1 MASLDNDI
9 AETRDTLVK
18 HINSLTLNYSQLLH
32 EKTNIESNKNT
43 EILLLNNQNRLQL
56 QEIQTLNEEI
66 SGLNKKCYDYEVII
80 NEYQKKMVE
89 VESDREQR
97 DKVSIMKVQADELE
111 KKDRYIEQLQS
122 KIKYLQGDKQN
133 ISLKFMD
140 VDTNLEP
147 EPANEVVTNEVVAV
161 ANIEANIVVDKSGG
175 WSPTSSN
182 SPVQVLE
189 QTPVVET
196 PVVETPVVETPVEQ
210 SVEDDKMDTDNDND
224 NDNDNN
230 NDNDNDNDSDSID
243 IEYKRIKYK
252 GERYYIIVGEEPQ
265 VVYEILEDDDVGNR
279 VGIRNKKGKG
289 YIIHFD

>member
-1 MASLDNDI
+1 MASLGNDI

-32 EKTNIESNKNT
+32 EKTNIETNKNT

-66 SGLNKKCYDYEVII
+66 SELNKKCYDYEVII
-80 NEYQKKMVE
+80 NDYQKKMVE
-89 VESDREQR
+89 IESDREQR

-147 EPANEVVTNEVVAV
+147 EPAVANEV
-161 ANIEANIVVDKSGG
+161 ANIVTDQSGG

-182 SPVQVLE
+182 SPVQVVE
-189 QTPVVET
+189 QTPV
-196 PVVETPVVETPVEQ
+196 VEQ
-210 SVEDDKMDTDNDND
+210 SVEDDKMETENDND
-224 NDNDNN
+224 NVSDSV
-230 NDNDNDNDSDSID
+230 NDSDSID

-265 VVYEILEDDDVGNR
+265 VVYEILEDDDVGDR
-279 VGIRNKKGKG
+279 VGIRKKKGKG
-289 YIIHFD
+289 YVVNFD

>member
-1 MASLDNDI
+1 MTSLDNDI

-32 EKTNIESNKNT
+32 EKTNIETDKNT

-80 NEYQKKMVE
+80 NDYQKKMVE
-89 VESDREQR
+89 IESEVEQR

-122 KIKYLQGDKQN
+122 KIKFLQGDKQN

-140 VDTNLEP
+140 VDTNVES
-147 EPANEVVTNEVVAV
+147 ANEVVAV
-161 ANIEANIVVDKSGG
+161 SNIDKSGG

-182 SPVQVLE
+182 SPVQVVE
-189 QTPVVET
+189 QTP
-196 PVVETPVVETPVEQ
+196 
-210 SVEDDKMDTDNDND
+210 VEDDKMETE
-224 NDNDNN
+224 

-265 VVYEILEDDDVGNR
+265 VVYEILDDDDVGDR

-289 YIIHFD
+289 YVINFD

>member
-18 HINSLTLNYSQLLH
+18 HINSLTMNYSQLLH
-32 EKTNIESNKNT
+32 EKTNIETNKNT

-56 QEIQTLNEEI
+56 QEIQSLNEEI

-80 NEYQKKMVE
+80 NDYQNKMVE
-89 VESDREQR
+89 IESEVEQR

-140 VDTNLEP
+140 IDTNLEP
-147 EPANEVVTNEVVAV
+147 EPEVANEP
-161 ANIEANIVVDKSGG
+161 DKSGG

-182 SPVQVLE
+182 SPVQV
-189 QTPVVET
+189 VET
-196 PVVETPVVETPVEQ
+196 PVEIPVVEQ
-210 SVEDDKMDTDNDND
+210 SVEDDKMDTENDND
-224 NDNDNN
+224 NVGDSV
-230 NDNDNDNDSDSID
+230 NDSDSID

-265 VVYEILEDDDVGNR
+265 IVYEILDDDDVGDR
-279 VGIRNKKGKG
+279 VGIRKKKGKG
-289 YIIHFD
+289 YVINFE

>member
-32 EKTNIESNKNT
+32 EKTNIETNKNT

-56 QEIQTLNEEI
+56 QEIQTLNDEI

-80 NEYQKKMVE
+80 NDYQNKMVE
-89 VESDREQR
+89 IESDREQR

-147 EPANEVVTNEVVAV
+147 ANEVVANEVVANEVV
-161 ANIEANIVVDKSGG
+161 ANEVVEVAELDKSGG

-182 SPVQVLE
+182 SPVQVVK
-189 QTPVVET
+189 TPVVEQT
-196 PVVETPVVETPVEQ
+196 SVVEQ
-210 SVEDDKMDTDNDND
+210 SVEDDKMDTENENDNVSD
-224 NDNDNN
+224 SV
-230 NDNDNDNDSDSID
+230 NDSDSID

-265 VVYEILEDDDVGNR
+265 VVYEILDDDDVGDR
-279 VGIRNKKGKG
+279 VGIRKKKGKG
-289 YIIHFD
+289 YVVNFD

>member
-1 MASLDNDI
+1 MATIDNDI

-32 EKTNIESNKNT
+32 EKTNIETNKNT

-80 NEYQKKMVE
+80 NDYQKKMVE
-89 VESDREQR
+89 IESEVEQR

-140 VDTNLEP
+140 IDTNLEP
-147 EPANEVVTNEVVAV
+147 EPEVAVANEVVES
-161 ANIEANIVVDKSGG
+161 DKSGG

-182 SPVQVLE
+182 SPVQV
-189 QTPVVET
+189 VET
-196 PVVETPVVETPVEQ
+196 PVVE
-210 SVEDDKMDTDNDND
+210 DDKMETE
-224 NDNDNN
+224 
-230 NDNDNDNDSDSID
+230 NDNDNDSDSID

-265 VVYEILEDDDVGNR
+265 VVYEILEDDDVGDR
-279 VGIRNKKGKG
+279 VGIRKKKSKGKG
-289 YIIHFD
+289 YDIDFD

>member
-1 MASLDNDI
+1 MASLGNDI

-32 EKTNIESNKNT
+32 EKTNIETNKNT

-66 SGLNKKCYDYEVII
+66 SELNKKCYDYEVII
-80 NEYQKKMVE
+80 NDYQKKMVE
-89 VESDREQR
+89 IESDREQR

-140 VDTNLEP
+140 IDTNLEP
-147 EPANEVVTNEVVAV
+147 EPAVANEV
-161 ANIEANIVVDKSGG
+161 ANIVTDQSGG

-182 SPVQVLE
+182 SPVQVVE
-189 QTPVVET
+189 QTPV
-196 PVVETPVVETPVEQ
+196 VEQ
-210 SVEDDKMDTDNDND
+210 SVEDDKMETENDND
-224 NDNDNN
+224 NVSDSV
-230 NDNDNDNDSDSID
+230 NDSDSID

-265 VVYEILEDDDVGNR
+265 VVYEILEDDDVGDR
-279 VGIRNKKGKG
+279 VGIRKKKGKG
-289 YIIHFD
+289 YVVNFD

>member
-1 MASLDNDI
+1 MASIDNDI

-56 QEIQTLNEEI
+56 QEIQTLNDEI

-80 NEYQKKMVE
+80 NDYQKKMVE
-89 VESDREQR
+89 IESDMEQR

-111 KKDRYIEQLQS
+111 KKDRYIEQLQN

-140 VDTNLEP
+140 VHTNLESEP
-147 EPANEVVTNEVVAV
+147 EV
-161 ANIEANIVVDKSGG
+161 IKSDKSGG
-175 WSPTSSN
+175 WSPTSSS
-182 SPVQVLE
+182 SPVQVVETL
-189 QTPVVET
+189 VET
-196 PVVETPVVETPVEQ
+196 PVVEKTPVVEQTSVVNQ
-210 SVEDDKMDTDNDND
+210 SVEEDKMDTENDND
-224 NDNDNN
+224 S
-230 NDNDNDNDSDSID
+230 DSDSID

-265 VVYEILEDDDVGNR
+265 VVYEILDDDDVGDR

-289 YIIHFD
+289 YVINFD

>member
-1 MASLDNDI
+1 MATIDNDI

-18 HINSLTLNYSQLLH
+18 YINSLTLNYSQLLH
-32 EKTNIESNKNT
+32 EKTNIETNKNT

-80 NEYQKKMVE
+80 NDYQKKMVE
-89 VESDREQR
+89 IESEVEQR

-122 KIKYLQGDKQN
+122 KIKYLQGNKQN

-140 VDTNLEP
+140 IDTNLEP
-147 EPANEVVTNEVVAV
+147 EPEVAVANEVVES
-161 ANIEANIVVDKSGG
+161 DKSGG

-182 SPVQVLE
+182 SPVQV
-189 QTPVVET
+189 VET
-196 PVVETPVVETPVEQ
+196 PVVE
-210 SVEDDKMDTDNDND
+210 DDKMETE
-224 NDNDNN
+224 
-230 NDNDNDNDSDSID
+230 NDNDNDSDSID

-265 VVYEILEDDDVGNR
+265 VVYEILDDDDVGDR
-279 VGIRNKKGKG
+279 VGIRKKKSKGKG
-289 YIIHFD
+289 YDIDFD

>member
-43 EILLLNNQNRLQL
+43 EILLVNNQNRLQL
-56 QEIQTLNEEI
+56 QEIQTLNDEI
-66 SGLNKKCYDYEVII
+66 SVLNKKCYDYEVII
-80 NEYQKKMVE
+80 NDYQKKMIE

-97 DKVSIMKVQADELE
+97 DKVSIMKVQADELD

-122 KIKYLQGDKQN
+122 KIKFLQGDKQN

-147 EPANEVVTNEVVAV
+147 EPIANEV
-161 ANIEANIVVDKSGG
+161 ANKSGG

-182 SPVQVLE
+182 SPVQLVE
-189 QTPVVET
+189 QTPVVN
-196 PVVETPVVETPVEQ
+196 Q
-210 SVEDDKMDTDNDND
+210 SVEDDKMDTENDND
-224 NDNDNN
+224 NDSV
-230 NDNDNDNDSDSID
+230 NDSDSID

-252 GERYYIIVGEEPQ
+252 GERYYIIIGEEPQ

-279 VGIRNKKGKG
+279 VGIRKKKGKG
-289 YIIHFD
+289 YVVYFD

>member
-32 EKTNIESNKNT
+32 EKTNIETNKNT

-56 QEIQTLNEEI
+56 QEIQTLNDEI

-80 NEYQKKMVE
+80 NDYQNKMVE
-89 VESDREQR
+89 IESDREQR

-147 EPANEVVTNEVVAV
+147 ANEVVENEVVAV
-161 ANIEANIVVDKSGG
+161 ANEVVEVAELDKSGG

-182 SPVQVLE
+182 SPVQVVK
-189 QTPVVET
+189 TPVVEQT
-196 PVVETPVVETPVEQ
+196 SVVEQ
-210 SVEDDKMDTDNDND
+210 SVEDDKMDTENENDNVSD
-224 NDNDNN
+224 SV
-230 NDNDNDNDSDSID
+230 NDSDSID

-265 VVYEILEDDDVGNR
+265 VVYEILDDDDVGVR
-279 VGIRNKKGKG
+279 VGIRKKKGKG
-289 YIIHFD
+289 YVVNFD

>member
-18 HINSLTLNYSQLLH
+18 HINNLTMNYSQLLH

-80 NEYQKKMVE
+80 NDYQNKMVE
-89 VESDREQR
+89 IESEVEQR
-97 DKVSIMKVQADELE
+97 DKVSIMKVQADELD

-147 EPANEVVTNEVVAV
+147 EPEVANIVVANEVVES
-161 ANIEANIVVDKSGG
+161 DKSGG

-182 SPVQVLE
+182 SPVQVVK
-189 QTPVVET
+189 TPV
-196 PVVETPVVETPVEQ
+196 VEQ
-210 SVEDDKMDTDNDND
+210 SVEDDKMDTENDND
-224 NDNDNN
+224 NVSVI
-230 NDNDNDNDSDSID
+230 DNDSDSID

-265 VVYEILEDDDVGNR
+265 VVYEILEDDDVGDR
-279 VGIRNKKGKG
+279 VGIRKKKGKG
-289 YIIHFD
+289 YVVNFD

>member
-32 EKTNIESNKNT
+32 EKTNIETDKNT

-80 NEYQKKMVE
+80 NDYQKKMVE
-89 VESDREQR
+89 IESDREQR

-140 VDTNLEP
+140 VDTNLESEP
-147 EPANEVVTNEVVAV
+147 EV
-161 ANIEANIVVDKSGG
+161 ANIVVDKSGG

-182 SPVQVLE
+182 SPVQVIE
-189 QTPVVET
+189 KPVEI
-196 PVVETPVVETPVEQ
+196 PVVEQ
-210 SVEDDKMDTDNDND
+210 SVEDDKMDTE
-224 NDNDNN
+224 
-230 NDNDNDNDSDSID
+230 NDNDNDSDSID

-265 VVYEILEDDDVGNR
+265 VVYEILEDDDVGDR

-289 YIIHFD
+289 YVINFD

>member
-1 MASLDNDI
+1 MASLNNDI

-32 EKTNIESNKNT
+32 EKTNIETNKNT
-43 EILLLNNQNRLQL
+43 EILLLNNQNHLQL

-80 NEYQKKMVE
+80 NDYQKKMVE
-89 VESDREQR
+89 IESDREQR

-147 EPANEVVTNEVVAV
+147 EPANEVAAETN
-161 ANIEANIVVDKSGG
+161 IVDKSGG

-182 SPVQVLE
+182 SPVQVVE
-189 QTPVVET
+189 QTPVET
-196 PVVETPVVETPVEQ
+196 PVVEQ
-210 SVEDDKMDTDNDND
+210 SVEDDKMDTE
-224 NDNDNN
+224 
-230 NDNDNDNDSDSID
+230 NDNDSDSID

-265 VVYEILEDDDVGNR
+265 VVYEILEDDDVGDR

-289 YIIHFD
+289 YVINFE

>member
-56 QEIQTLNEEI
+56 QEIQTLNDEI

-80 NEYQKKMVE
+80 NDYQNKMVE
-89 VESDREQR
+89 IESDREQR
-97 DKVSIMKVQADELE
+97 DKVSIMKTQADELE

-122 KIKYLQGDKQN
+122 KIKFLQGDKQN

-147 EPANEVVTNEVVAV
+147 EPEVANEV
-161 ANIEANIVVDKSGG
+161 IDKSGG

-182 SPVQVLE
+182 SPVQVVE
-189 QTPVVET
+189 QTP
-196 PVVETPVVETPVEQ
+196 VETPVE
-210 SVEDDKMDTDNDND
+210 EDDKMDTENE
-224 NDNDNN
+224 

-265 VVYEILEDDDVGNR
+265 VVYEILDDDDVGDR
-279 VGIRNKKGKG
+279 VGIRKKKGKG
-289 YIIHFD
+289 YVVNFD

>member
-1 MASLDNDI
+1 MTSLDNDI

-32 EKTNIESNKNT
+32 EKTNIETDKNT

-80 NEYQKKMVE
+80 NDYQKKMVE
-89 VESDREQR
+89 IESEVEQR

-140 VDTNLEP
+140 VDTNVES
-147 EPANEVVTNEVVAV
+147 ANEVVAV
-161 ANIEANIVVDKSGG
+161 ANEEANIVVDKSGG

-182 SPVQVLE
+182 SPVQVVE
-189 QTPVVET
+189 QASVET
-196 PVVETPVVETPVEQ
+196 PVVEQT
-210 SVEDDKMDTDNDND
+210 SVEDDKMDTENDND
-224 NDNDNN
+224 SV
-230 NDNDNDNDSDSID
+230 NDSDSID

-265 VVYEILEDDDVGNR
+265 VVYEILEDDDVGDR
-279 VGIRNKKGKG
+279 VGIRKKKGKG
-289 YIIHFD
+289 YVVNFD

>member
-32 EKTNIESNKNT
+32 EKTNIETNKNT

-147 EPANEVVTNEVVAV
+147 EPANEPANE
-161 ANIEANIVVDKSGG
+161 VVDKSGG

-182 SPVQVLE
+182 SPVQV
-189 QTPVVET
+189 VET
-196 PVVETPVVETPVEQ
+196 PVVEQ
-210 SVEDDKMDTDNDND
+210 SVEDDKMETE
-224 NDNDNN
+224 

-265 VVYEILEDDDVGNR
+265 VVYEILDDDDVGDR
-279 VGIRNKKGKG
+279 VGIRKKKGKG
-289 YIIHFD
+289 YVVNFD

>member
-32 EKTNIESNKNT
+32 EKTNIETNKNT
-43 EILLLNNQNRLQL
+43 EILLLNNQNHLQL

-80 NEYQKKMVE
+80 NDYQNKMVE
-89 VESDREQR
+89 IESEVEQR

-147 EPANEVVTNEVVAV
+147 ANEVVTND
-161 ANIEANIVVDKSGG
+161 VVDKSGG
-175 WSPTSSN
+175 WSPTSSS
-182 SPVQVLE
+182 SPVQVVE
-189 QTPVVET
+189 QTSVET
-196 PVVETPVVETPVEQ
+196 PVVKQTSVVNQ
-210 SVEDDKMDTDNDND
+210 SVKDDKMETENDND
-224 NDNDNN
+224 NDNVS
-230 NDNDNDNDSDSID
+230 DSDSID

-265 VVYEILEDDDVGNR
+265 VVYEILDDDDVGDR

-289 YIIHFD
+289 YIINFD

>member
-32 EKTNIESNKNT
+32 EKTNIENNKNT

-80 NEYQKKMVE
+80 NDYQKKMVE
-89 VESDREQR
+89 IESEVEQR
-97 DKVSIMKVQADELE
+97 DRVSIMKVQANELE

-140 VDTNLEP
+140 VDTNVEP
-147 EPANEVVTNEVVAV
+147 EPANIVVTND
-161 ANIEANIVVDKSGG
+161 VVDKSGG

-182 SPVQVLE
+182 SPVQVVE
-189 QTPVVET
+189 QTPVVE
-196 PVVETPVVETPVEQ
+196 E
-210 SVEDDKMDTDNDND
+210 DKMDTE
-224 NDNDNN
+224 
-230 NDNDNDNDSDSID
+230 NDNDSDSID

-252 GERYYIIVGEEPQ
+252 GERYYIIVGEQPQ
-265 VVYEILEDDDVGNR
+265 VVYEILDDDDVGDR
-279 VGIRNKKGKG
+279 VGIRDKKGKG
-289 YIIHFD
+289 YVINFD

>member
-1 MASLDNDI
+1 MTSLDNDI

-32 EKTNIESNKNT
+32 EKTNIETNKNT

-56 QEIQTLNEEI
+56 QEIQTLNDEI

-80 NEYQKKMVE
+80 NDYQKKMVE
-89 VESDREQR
+89 IESEVEQR

-147 EPANEVVTNEVVAV
+147 EPEVT
-161 ANIEANIVVDKSGG
+161 NIEANEVLANEVVDKSGG

-182 SPVQVLE
+182 SPVQVI
-189 QTPVVET
+189 ET
-196 PVVETPVVETPVEQ
+196 P
-210 SVEDDKMDTDNDND
+210 VEDDKMETE
-224 NDNDNN
+224 
-230 NDNDNDNDSDSID
+230 NDNDSDSID

-265 VVYEILEDDDVGNR
+265 VVYEILDDDDVGDR
-279 VGIRNKKGKG
+279 VGIRTKKVN
-289 YIIHFD
+289 FD

>member
-1 MASLDNDI
+1 MATFDNDI
-9 AETRDTLVK
+9 AETRDTLVR
-18 HINSLTLNYSQLLH
+18 HINNLTLNYSQLLH
-32 EKTNIESNKNT
+32 EKTNIETNKNT

-80 NEYQKKMVE
+80 NDYQKKMVE
-89 VESDREQR
+89 IESDREQR

-147 EPANEVVTNEVVAV
+147 EPMNEVTNIEANEVVTND
-161 ANIEANIVVDKSGG
+161 VVDKSGG

-182 SPVQVLE
+182 SPVQVI
-189 QTPVVET
+189 ET
-196 PVVETPVVETPVEQ
+196 PVVEQTSVVNE
-210 SVEDDKMDTDNDND
+210 SVEDDKMETE
-224 NDNDNN
+224 

-265 VVYEILEDDDVGNR
+265 VVYEILEDDDVGDR
-279 VGIRNKKGKG
+279 VGIRKKKGKG
-289 YIIHFD
+289 YVVNFD

>member
-1 MASLDNDI
+1 MTSLDNDI
-9 AETRDTLVK
+9 AETRDTLVR

-32 EKTNIESNKNT
+32 EKTNIETDKNT

-80 NEYQKKMVE
+80 NDYQNKMVE
-89 VESDREQR
+89 IESEVEQR
-97 DKVSIMKVQADELE
+97 DKVSIMKTQADELE

-147 EPANEVVTNEVVAV
+147 EPEVSNIVANEVLANE
-161 ANIEANIVVDKSGG
+161 VVDKSGG

-182 SPVQVLE
+182 SPVQVI
-189 QTPVVET
+189 
-196 PVVETPVVETPVEQ
+196 ETPVE
-210 SVEDDKMDTDNDND
+210 EDKMDTEND
-224 NDNDNN
+224 

-265 VVYEILEDDDVGNR
+265 VVYEILEDDDVGDR
-279 VGIRNKKGKG
+279 VGIRKKKGKG
-289 YIIHFD
+289 YVVNFD

>member
-1 MASLDNDI
+1 MASLDNNI

-32 EKTNIESNKNT
+32 EKTNIETNKNT

-80 NEYQKKMVE
+80 NDYQNKMVE
-89 VESDREQR
+89 IESDREQR

-147 EPANEVVTNEVVAV
+147 EPVVANEVVT
-161 ANIEANIVVDKSGG
+161 DKIGG

-182 SPVQVLE
+182 SPVQIVEQTSVVE
-189 QTPVVET
+189 QTPVVEQT
-196 PVVETPVVETPVEQ
+196 SIVEQ
-210 SVEDDKMDTDNDND
+210 DDKMDTV
-224 NDNDNN
+224 
-230 NDNDNDNDSDSID
+230 NDSDSID

-279 VGIRNKKGKG
+279 IGIRKKKSKGKG
-289 YIIHFD
+289 YDIDFD

>member
-1 MASLDNDI
+1 MATIDNDI

-32 EKTNIESNKNT
+32 EKTNIETNKNT

-80 NEYQKKMVE
+80 NDYQKKMVE
-89 VESDREQR
+89 IESEVEQR

-147 EPANEVVTNEVVAV
+147 EPAV
-161 ANIEANIVVDKSGG
+161 ANTEVDKSGG

-182 SPVQVLE
+182 SPVQVVK
-189 QTPVVET
+189 TPV
-196 PVVETPVVETPVEQ
+196 
-210 SVEDDKMDTDNDND
+210 VEDDKMETE
-224 NDNDNN
+224 
-230 NDNDNDNDSDSID
+230 NDNDNDSDSID

-265 VVYEILEDDDVGNR
+265 VVYEILEDDDVGDR
-279 VGIRNKKGKG
+279 VGIRKKKGKG
-289 YIIHFD
+289 YVVNFD

>member
-32 EKTNIESNKNT
+32 EKTNIETNKNT

-80 NEYQKKMVE
+80 NDYQKKMVE
-89 VESDREQR
+89 IESEVEQR

-122 KIKYLQGDKQN
+122 KIKFLQGDKQN

-147 EPANEVVTNEVVAV
+147 EPENEVVAV
-161 ANIEANIVVDKSGG
+161 ANESDKSGG

-182 SPVQVLE
+182 SPVQVI
-189 QTPVVET
+189 QTPVVEQT
-196 PVVETPVVETPVEQ
+196 LVVEQ
-210 SVEDDKMDTDNDND
+210 SVEDDKMETENDND
-224 NDNDNN
+224 SV
-230 NDNDNDNDSDSID
+230 NDSDSID

-265 VVYEILEDDDVGNR
+265 VVYEILDDDDVGDR

-289 YIIHFD
+289 YVINFD